1 MEYLISGAALIVSFW
16 TYFSTNRGVT
26 HAERSA
32 NVAEKDSTYSR
43 LNAKAELFVNLR
55 SSYLDIHKEFPRES
69 GSSYEDFELIY
80 RAYWVNAYNEWFVTR
95 KICPAYSLWEDFFNG
110 AIKSSLT
117 RENLKRALDGM
128 VSDGFA
134 FGADELRQEFFRD
147 IEYLP

>member
-1 MEYLISGAALIVSFW
+1 MEYLMSGAAFIVSLW
-16 TYFSTNRGVT
+16 TYLSTNRGAT

-43 LNAKAELFVNLR
+43 LNAKAELFVTLR
-55 SSYLDIHKEFPRES
+55 SSYLDIHKEFPR
-69 GSSYEDFELIY
+69 GSNSNYKDFELIY

-95 KICPAYSLWEDFFNG
+95 KICPAYSLWEEFFNG
-110 AIKSSLT
+110 AIQSSLS
-117 RENLKRALDGM
+117 RENLNRALDGM

-134 FGADELRQEFFRD
+134 FGTQALRQEFFND